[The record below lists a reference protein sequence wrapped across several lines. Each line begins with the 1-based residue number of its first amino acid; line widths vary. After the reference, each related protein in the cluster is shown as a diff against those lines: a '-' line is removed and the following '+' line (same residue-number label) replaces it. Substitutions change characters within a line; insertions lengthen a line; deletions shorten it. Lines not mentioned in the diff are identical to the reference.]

1 MSELASTQLL
11 LSLPPAPDVPSVS
24 TRDEMLGVLA
34 GKQLPAIAQWLETAY
49 PATEVDVHPFFRAAQ
64 IDVSGVPGG
73 ALNALHEFRSLQRVK
88 DWGWEPRN
96 LTDTLQQIA
105 ANPPDGWQLS
115 AEVPGMESLTTNVLA
130 LWRLR
135 AHHVEVVRSNVSLG
149 LAVRAD
155 VRAARDNEQALVP
168 VARQQMNVY
177 LDELRAAIA
186 AVKGS

>member
-1 MSELASTQLL
+1 MLL
-11 LSLPPAPDVPSVS
+11 ELPPAPDVPSVS

-34 GKQLPAIAQWLETAY
+34 GNQLQRMAEWLETAY
-49 PATEVDVHPFFRAAQ
+49 PATDVDVLPDFRGAVH
-64 IDVSGVPGG
+64 VSGLPHG
-73 ALNALHEFRSLQRVK
+73 ALNALHELRSLARVK
-88 DWGWEPRN
+88 DWSWEPRN

-105 ANPPDGWQLS
+105 ANPPEGWTLS
-115 AEVPGMESLTTNVLA
+115 VKVPGMESLTTNVLA

-149 LAVRAD
+149 LAVRAA

-177 LDELRAAIA
+177 LDEIRAAMRA
-186 AVKGS
+186 ATEGN